1 MEGYIKNHKNGLQ
14 SDRTSCHKF
23 EANQFRLLLH
33 SAAYV
38 LLHSLVT
45 IGLPATKWVNA
56 QFDTIQKRRLKVGAR
71 ITELATKIKI
81 QSPGAFPLKH
91 LYQGLCGPF
100 S

>member
-45 IGLPATKWVNA
+45 TGLPATKWVNA
-56 QFDTIQKRRLKVGAR
+56 QFDTHTETTLESRGKNHRTGHKDQNPVPRRFSAKA
-71 ITELATKIKI
+71 
-81 QSPGAFPLKH
+81 PLSGT
-91 LYQGLCGPF
+91 LWSL
-100 S
+100 